1 MSKKIK
7 EKGSEFKLPRLII
20 SICFVGLFIAYILI
34 LTVTK
39 NAYNSPLAVIIMI
52 LAGVLLATLGIVI
65 KMQERKV
72 DLDYDSTVVWKM
84 CVVLGVI
91 LVGFSIVV
99 LIV

>member
-1 MSKKIK
+1 MSKKIRDKSK
-7 EKGSEFKLPRLII
+7 EYRIPRFII
-20 SICFVGLFIAYILI
+20 SACFVGLFISYILI

-39 NAYNSPLAVIIMI
+39 NAYNSPLCVVIMA

-65 KMQERKV
+65 KMQDRKV

-91 LVGFSIVV
+91 LIGFSIFA
-99 LIV
+99 LFL